1 MWSSWGESAKSYATN
16 ALEKTGDALSKAAT
30 NAGKTA
36 RPATESEAAGGS
48 AGSTAGDATVEPQP
62 VVGGRYADAA
72 KDSKDKNE
80 DGSHKQPEIFKNF
93 QAGWSSVVENKNFQA
108 GWSSVNEF
116 TKNSLKTAQEA
127 VEKEQFKI
135 SERLHKARRAFYKR
149 DPKLPLD
156 VEALQDAEVV
166 YVTDRL
172 ITMGHPAMAST
183 VDGDITAE
191 RKLAAVGHLL
201 QRRHDGRFMV
211 WNLSEVDYDVTILD
225 DQVLTFSFPGSPSPP
240 LGLLLKILVSMEAW
254 LKADDRNVAVVHCL
268 TGKGRTSTVL
278 AAFLCWMGQASFAD
292 VYQALEYIA
301 ACKQMTT
308 DELTIPSQRRYTSYF
323 KNMLDG
329 VRPSQPPLMLKRI
342 IMSEAPRYAKGPPRD
357 KDKDKDSGNDSKK
370 DKASEDENLQRMG
383 CAPYLQ
389 LFKAGALLHTAPAS
403 LHFQQAGDEL
413 PFCQVADGSIS
424 FHINQV
430 VQGDILVRCRHLTGK
445 KQRVSMFRAA
455 FHTGYVPP
463 NVMRL
468 TKSQLDGACDDVRFN
483 DDFFLD
489 LIFEPVSAETAS
501 KLLQEKE
508 NEASATGAGPP
519 AVVEDSHH
527 PSSEAAHTLAGG
539 ATTVT
544 ASAYDSMLH
553 RDSRF
558 WDVIS
563 ARRQEQA
570 KVEAEKDPM
579 WGPTVGRRRE
589 FGQKEVDTSTVQE
602 EQSDERSSSSKP
614 KQTALET
621 FSIGGEFDFL
631 PSNEVP
637 ATPAVPAPKQGPP
650 PLPKKDSLMEALM
663 GALDDEDA
671 VEEEDDTEE
680 QIVFEDTDGSFG
692 ETKPAAAAP
701 TIAEIPSA
709 ESEQDDGTEGSSE
722 KALSSTGGGSTGA
735 STPVHQESTAGESSQ
750 DTDDVAA
757 LLADADLNLDD
768 DMGDLLEDDGD
779 VDDDLLDLYDDDD
792 LEDLEKF
799 LSPDK

>member
-16 ALEKTGDALSKAAT
+16 ALEKTGDVLSKAAT

-36 RPATESEAAGGS
+36 RHEEAGSS
-48 AGSTAGDATVEPQP
+48 AGAESSASASAGDATVEPQP
-62 VVGGRYADAA
+62 VVAGRYADTGADAA
-72 KDSKDKNE
+72 KDNDSVN
-80 DGSHKQPEIFKNF
+80 KQPEIFKNF
-93 QAGWSSVVENKNFQA
+93 QAGWSSVVDNKNFQA

-116 TKNSLKTAQEA
+116 TKASLKTAQEA

-211 WNLSEVDYDVTILD
+211 WNLSEVDYDVAILD

-357 KDKDKDSGNDSKK
+357 KDKDKDSGNDIKK

-389 LFKAGALLHTAPAS
+389 LFKAGNLLHTAPAS
-403 LHFQQAGDEL
+403 LHFQQSGDEL

-508 NEASATGAGPP
+508 KEASATVGPP
-519 AVVEDSHH
+519 AVVEGSH

-589 FGQKEVDTSTVQE
+589 FGPKEADTTAQDKESAE
-602 EQSDERSSSSKP
+602 SASSSKQT
-614 KQTALET
+614 QTALET

-631 PSNEVP
+631 PSANDVP
-637 ATPAVPAPKQGPP
+637 ATPAAPEPKQGPV

-663 GALDDEDA
+663 GALDDED
-671 VEEEDDTEE
+671 VGEEEDDTEE
-680 QIVFEDTDGSFG
+680 QIVFEDTEGTFS
-692 ETKPAAAAP
+692 ESKLVAAAP
-701 TIAEIPSA
+701 TIAEIPGA

-722 KALSSTGGGSTGA
+722 KALSSAAGGSTGA
-735 STPVHQESTAGESSQ
+735 STPVHQESTAGESSE
-750 DTDDVAA
+750 DVDDVAA

-768 DMGDLLEDDGD
+768 DMDDLLEDDGD

-799 LSPDK
+799 LSPGK